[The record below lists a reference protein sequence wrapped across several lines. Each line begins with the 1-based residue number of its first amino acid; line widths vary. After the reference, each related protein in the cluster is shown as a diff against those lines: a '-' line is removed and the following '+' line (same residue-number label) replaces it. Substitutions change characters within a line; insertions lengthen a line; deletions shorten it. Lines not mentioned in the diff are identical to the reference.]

1 MPRVMLTRYFVVFDP
16 SRLPEAHSSPSPVL
30 VDELDAHEPRNPV
43 SCLYSLLTGEHYKSK
58 SARGACFIRVYHVAN
73 FVANSLS
80 PMPVASYI
88 HGMARAK
95 HGSYI
100 FQRPGSENWWVKLRS
115 PTGRVEKSLHTV
127 DRREAEIAALPLI
140 RDHKAALLAARPR
153 FETGWWYEYE
163 PGREHVGSE
172 GQRIIA
178 TNQALIFLDAN
189 GAILRTTPNGG
200 LQYRHPTRLKE
211 PSFELF
217 DRERAAA
224 PPKKNGDDE
233 ILDTYLNHRNIEGYA
248 RSEAETVWRTFKEL
262 TSNKALKDCT
272 RDDGR
277 LLAQHFKDAG
287 NKSATVVKKVSWL
300 RAAVRLAIKEG
311 RLQFNPFAEV
321 VAEDDDKLKRKPL
334 SDADMKVCKKN
345 LGTLG
350 ESDQLL
356 FRFLATTG
364 ARLGEA
370 FQINGEAT
378 ELGVRYVVIG
388 SKTEASQRRV
398 PLPADML
405 AHLPK
410 KIVGPLFTG
419 DTSAASTRLNR
430 FLDDECGLTDPSIVL
445 HSLRHRAA
453 DRLRAYECP
462 IDIRRAILGHED
474 RSVSEGYGE
483 GFSVKLLRKWIDCIS
498 F

>member
-1 MPRVMLTRYFVVFDP
+1 M
-16 SRLPEAHSSPSPVL
+16 
-30 VDELDAHEPRNPV
+30 
-43 SCLYSLLTGEHYKSK
+43 
-58 SARGACFIRVYHVAN
+58 SA
-73 FVANSLS
+73 
-80 PMPVASYI
+80 
-88 HGMARAK
+88 ARAK

-100 FQRPGSENWWVKLRS
+100 FQRAGSDNYYVKLRS
-115 PTGRVEKSLHTV
+115 PTGRIEKSLGTAI
-127 DRREAEIAALPLI
+127 RQEAEIIAGPLVTA
-140 RDHKAALLAARPR
+140 HKAALLAARPR
-153 FETGWWYEYE
+153 VVPTFIREYE
-163 PGREHVGSE
+163 PGLHTGLNGE
-172 GQRIIA
+172 RIYA
-178 TNQALIFLDAN
+178 T
-189 GAILRTTPNGG
+189 
-200 LQYRHPTRLKE
+200 
-211 PSFELF
+211 
-217 DRERAAA
+217 DREIHYLDENPVRIESNGVLSRWIVGGSQSAKSEFKMFDAAHDER
-224 PPKKNGDDE
+224 PIVPKKNDDDK

-300 RAAVRLAIKEG
+300 RAAVRLAIREG
-311 RLQFNPFAEV
+311 QLQFNPFAEV

-345 LGTLG
+345 LGARKKNLG
-350 ESDQLL
+350 ALSESDQLL

-370 FQINGEAT
+370 FQIDGEAT

-398 PLPADML
+398 PLPADL
-405 AHLPK
+405 LPHLPK

-430 FLDDECGLTDPSIVL
+430 FLDECGLTDPSIVL

-483 GFSVKLLRKWIDCIS
+483 GFSVKLLRKWIDKIG

>member
-1 MPRVMLTRYFVVFDP
+1 
-16 SRLPEAHSSPSPVL
+16 
-30 VDELDAHEPRNPV
+30 
-43 SCLYSLLTGEHYKSK
+43 
-58 SARGACFIRVYHVAN
+58 
-73 FVANSLS
+73 
-80 PMPVASYI
+80 
-88 HGMARAK
+88 
-95 HGSYI
+95 
-100 FQRPGSENWWVKLRS
+100 
-115 PTGRVEKSLHTV
+115 
-127 DRREAEIAALPLI
+127 
-140 RDHKAALLAARPR
+140 
-153 FETGWWYEYE
+153 
-163 PGREHVGSE
+163 
-172 GQRIIA
+172 
-178 TNQALIFLDAN
+178 
-189 GAILRTTPNGG
+189 
-200 LQYRHPTRLKE
+200 
-211 PSFELF
+211 
-217 DRERAAA
+217 
-224 PPKKNGDDE
+224 
-233 ILDTYLNHRNIEGYA
+233 LDTYLNHRNIEGYA

-334 SDADMKVCKKN
+334 SDADVKVCKKK
-345 LGTLG
+345 LGTLS

-405 AHLPK
+405 AHLPR

-430 FLDDECGLTDPSIVL
+430 FLDECGLIDPSIVL

>member
-1 MPRVMLTRYFVVFDP
+1 
-16 SRLPEAHSSPSPVL
+16 
-30 VDELDAHEPRNPV
+30 
-43 SCLYSLLTGEHYKSK
+43 
-58 SARGACFIRVYHVAN
+58 
-73 FVANSLS
+73 
-80 PMPVASYI
+80 
-88 HGMARAK
+88 MATVKRTK
-95 HGSYI
+95 NDYI
-100 FQRPGSENWWVKLRS
+100 FEHPESRNLYIRLRNS
-115 PTGRVEKSLHTV
+115 DGRRYVQSLGTT

-140 RDHKAALLAARPR
+140 AQHKQRLLDARPKVVPTWMR
-153 FETGWWYEYE
+153 EYE
-163 PGREHVGSE
+163 PGLHTGLNGE
-172 GQRIIA
+172 RIFA
-178 TNQALIFLDAN
+178 TATELHYLGEDGHTI
-189 GAILRTTPNGG
+189 RTEPNGVTVRRLVG
-200 LQYRHPTRLKE
+200 GPLSARREFDALDEAHDERPTV
-211 PSFELF
+211 
-217 DRERAAA
+217 
-224 PPKKNGDDE
+224 PKKNGDDE

-277 LLAQHFKDAG
+277 LLAQHFKDGG

-321 VAEDDDKLKRKPL
+321 VAEDDDKLKRRPL

-345 LGTLG
+345 LGTLS

-410 KIVGPLFTG
+410 KIVGPLFNG

-430 FLDDECGLTDPSIVL
+430 FLDECGLTDPSIVL

-483 GFSVKLLRKWIDCIS
+483 GFSVKLLRKWIDRIG

>member
-1 MPRVMLTRYFVVFDP
+1 MAT
-16 SRLPEAHSSPSPVL
+16 
-30 VDELDAHEPRNPV
+30 
-43 SCLYSLLTGEHYKSK
+43 
-58 SARGACFIRVYHVAN
+58 
-73 FVANSLS
+73 
-80 PMPVASYI
+80 
-88 HGMARAK
+88 ARAK

-100 FQRPGSENWWVKLRS
+100 FQRAGSENYYVKLRS
-115 PTGRVEKSLHTV
+115 PTGRIEKSLGTAI
-127 DRREAEIAALPLI
+127 RQEAEIIAGPLVTA
-140 RDHKAALLAARPR
+140 HKAALLAARPR
-153 FETGWWYEYE
+153 VVPTFIREYE
-163 PGREHVGSE
+163 PGLHTGLNGE
-172 GQRIIA
+172 RIYA
-178 TNQALIFLDAN
+178 T
-189 GAILRTTPNGG
+189 
-200 LQYRHPTRLKE
+200 
-211 PSFELF
+211 
-217 DRERAAA
+217 DREIHYLDESPVRIESNGVLSRWIVAGPQSAKSEFKMFDAAHDER
-224 PPKKNGDDE
+224 PIVPKKNDDDK

-300 RAAVRLAIKEG
+300 RAAVRLAIREG
-311 RLQFNPFAEV
+311 QLQFNPFAEV

-345 LGTLG
+345 LGARKKNLG
-350 ESDQLL
+350 ALSESDQLL

-370 FQINGEAT
+370 FQIDGEAT

-430 FLDDECGLTDPSIVL
+430 FLDECGLIDPSIVL

-483 GFSVKLLRKWIDCIS
+483 GFSVKLLRKWIDKIG